1 MSRSGEKPKLP
12 LPDHPN
18 AHSSQQIYLLRSVE
32 GPVLPDHIRL
42 AGGRGGGGLVSEV
55 ERVKESSVFSV
66 PSQVRPPG
74 CPLDLLFHPGGLQ
87 VREVTK

>member
-18 AHSSQQIYLLRSVE
+18 AHSSQQVYLLRSVE

-55 ERVKESSVFSV
+55 ERVSSLQSSVFHL
-66 PSQVRPPG
+66 RY
-74 CPLDLLFHPGGLQ
+74 DLLAVLWIFSFILEDF
-87 VREVTK
+87 R